1 MPESFVG
8 IRPSRIRAVSLV
20 RLSKSR
26 WQLRA
31 PLRRLRVAAKG
42 LFQRFATGD
51 EFADLL
57 RDVRTTS
64 KVEVYQNN
72 DVVAVH
78 DRYYGKGYKYVTLQ
92 DHLAT
97 QHKYLS
103 EWNPQKF
110 MATATAIS
118 EVVAQ
123 YIAKILAREM
133 YPEQSY
139 KSCSGVLSF
148 AKRVGNTRLTNAC
161 KRADSYGVYNYGII
175 DQILRSKADQIPV
188 GDEIINPYMPS
199 HDNIRGQ
206 HYYE

>member
-1 MPESFVG
+1 
-8 IRPSRIRAVSLV
+8 
-20 RLSKSR
+20 
-26 WQLRA
+26 
-31 PLRRLRVAAKG
+31 
-42 LFQRFATGD
+42 
-51 EFADLL
+51 
-57 RDVRTTS
+57 
-64 KVEVYQNN
+64 
-72 DVVAVH
+72 
-78 DRYYGKGYKYVTLQ
+78 
-92 DHLAT
+92 
-97 QHKYLS
+97 
-103 EWNPQKF
+103 

-123 YIAKILAREM
+123 YIGKILAREM

-188 GDEIINPYMPS
+188 DDEIINPYMPS

-206 HYYE
+206 DYYE